1 MYSDYYGFKEKPFT
15 LTPNPDFVY
24 LSSNHQEAFA
34 HLLYGIDN
42 QTGFIEL
49 TGEVGTG
56 KTTLIRTLLGQLDP
70 ETHRTGLLF
79 NPSLSPRALMQSINR
94 EYRLPCADTS
104 HADLLEELNRFLLQ
118 ENSAGRTVV
127 LVIDEAQNLE
137 PAVLEQIRLIS
148 NLETERH
155 KLIQIVLVGQP
166 ELKQLLQKP
175 ELRQLAQRVTV
186 RYHLCPMDFADTQAY
201 IRHRLR
207 VAAEGKETVVFS
219 TGALQ
224 RIYRLSGGL
233 PRLLNAYCD
242 RALLLGYTRETR
254 EITAGMMAAAIA
266 DIRKEQPRNSKTR
279 QYLVAAILGMAAL
292 TVAGTYLGKRSSQ
305 PQPNAARNQPGQALA
320 LVAMQKEL
328 AELTEQESALQA
340 YNALLQLWNVAP
352 IEAPPPTTTAANL
365 GKLAQQRGQQLFRFQ
380 GKLTGLLR
388 LNVPALLELQL
399 PGGGKRYLALTGL
412 DHGQLL
418 VAPALVGR
426 TSFGAEE
433 LNGCWSG
440 RGYLPWKN
448 FLDIPPLLRQGSRGN
463 QVSRLQTL
471 LKGAGAYQGPITT
484 VFDLATVAALK
495 NFQRTRGIEPD
506 GLPGN
511 ETLLL
516 LYRCG
521 GGFFPPGL
529 TNKERKQG

>member
-1 MYSDYYGFKEKPFT
+1 MYCDYYGFKEKPFT
-15 LTPNPDFVY
+15 LTPNPDFIY

-79 NPSLSPRALMQSINR
+79 NPSLSPLALMQSINR
-94 EYRLPCADTS
+94 EYRLPSDDTS
-104 HADLLEELNRFLLQ
+104 HADLLEELNRFLLEQ
-118 ENSAGRTVV
+118 NCAGRTVV

-137 PAVLEQIRLIS
+137 PSVLEQIRLIS

-166 ELKQLLQKP
+166 ELKLLLQKP

-207 VAAEGKETVVFS
+207 LAAEGKETVVF
-219 TGALQ
+219 TAGALQ

-233 PRLLNAYCD
+233 PRLINAYCD

-266 DIRKEQPRNSKTR
+266 DIRKEQPRNSKART
-279 QYLVAAILGMAAL
+279 YLAAAILAIAAL
-292 TVAGTYLGKRSSQ
+292 TVAGTYLFWRLGM
-305 PQPNAARNQPGQALA
+305 PQGSTARNQSVQAITLII
-320 LVAMQKEL
+320 QKEL
-328 AELTEQESALQA
+328 AGVTEQESALQA
-340 YNALLQLWNVAP
+340 HNALLQLWSVAP
-352 IEAPPPTTTAANL
+352 IEAPPPATTAADLDN
-365 GKLAQQRGQQLFRFQ
+365 LAQQRGQQLFRFQ
-380 GKLTGLLR
+380 GKLSGLLR
-388 LNVPALLELQL
+388 LNVPALLELKL

-418 VAPALVGR
+418 VAPALAGH
-426 TSFGAEE
+426 TSFSAEE

-440 RGYLPWKN
+440 RAYLPWKN
-448 FLDIPPLLRQGSRGN
+448 FLDIPPILRQGSRGN
-463 QVSRLQTL
+463 RVSRLQTL
-471 LKGAGAYQGPITT
+471 LKGAGAYQGPITS
-484 VFDLATVAALK
+484 VFDLATVTALK
-495 NFQRTRGIEPD
+495 NFQRARGIKPD

-529 TNKERKQG
+529 TSKDGGEG

>member
-1 MYSDYYGFKEKPFT
+1 MYCDYYGFKEKPFT
-15 LTPNPDFVY
+15 LTPNPDFIY

-79 NPSLSPRALMQSINR
+79 NPSLSPLALMQSINR
-94 EYRLPCADTS
+94 EYRLPSADSS

-118 ENSAGRTVV
+118 ENSAGHTVV

-166 ELKQLLQKP
+166 ELMQLLQKP

-207 VAAEGKETVVFS
+207 VAAEGKETVIFS
-219 TGALQ
+219 AGALQ
-224 RIYRLSGGL
+224 RVYHLSGGL
-233 PRLLNAYCD
+233 PRLINAYCD

-266 DIRKEQPRNSKTR
+266 DIRKEQPRNSKAR
-279 QYLVAAILGMAAL
+279 QCLAAAILGMAAL
-292 TVAGTYLGKRSSQ
+292 AVTGTYLVKRASQ
-305 PQPNAARNQPGQALA
+305 PLPSAAGNQPAQTLALA
-320 LVAMQKEL
+320 AQKEL
-328 AELTEQESALQA
+328 AVLTEQESALQA
-340 YNALLQLWNVAP
+340 YNTLLQLWNVAP
-352 IEAPPPTTTAANL
+352 IEAPPPTTTASDL
-365 GKLAQQRGQQLFRFQ
+365 GKLAQQRDQQLFRFQ
-380 GKLTGLLR
+380 GKLADLLR
-388 LNVPALLELQL
+388 LNVPALLEIKL
-399 PGGGKRYLALTGL
+399 PGGGRRYLALTGL
-412 DHGQLL
+412 DRGQLL
-418 VAPALVGR
+418 VAPKLVGR
-426 TSFGAEE
+426 TSFNAEE

-440 RGYLPWKN
+440 HGYLPWKN
-448 FLDIPPLLRQGSRGN
+448 FLGIPPLLRQGSKGN
-463 QVSRLQTL
+463 RVSRLQTL
-471 LKGAGAYQGPITT
+471 LKGAGAYQGPITA

-495 NFQRTRGIEPD
+495 NFQRARGIEPD
-506 GLPGN
+506 GLPGS

-529 TNKERKQG
+529 TSKDGGEG

>member
-1 MYSDYYGFKEKPFT
+1 MYCDYYGFKEKPFT
-15 LTPNPDFVY
+15 LTPNPDFIY

-79 NPSLSPRALMQSINR
+79 NPSLSPLALMQSINR
-94 EYRLPCADTS
+94 EYRLPSTDTS

-118 ENSAGRTVV
+118 QNSAGHTVV

-175 ELRQLAQRVTV
+175 ELRQLSQRVTV
-186 RYHLCPMDFADTQAY
+186 RYHLCPMDFTDTQAY

-207 VAAEGKETVVFS
+207 VAAEGKETVVFGA
-219 TGALQ
+219 GAL
-224 RIYRLSGGL
+224 RWIYRLSGGL
-233 PRLLNAYCD
+233 PRLINAYCD

-266 DIRKEQPRNSKTR
+266 DIRKEQPRNAKFR
-279 QYLVAAILGMAAL
+279 NYLAAAILGMAVLA
-292 TVAGTYLGKRSSQ
+292 VAGTYLAKLAGQ
-305 PQPNAARNQPGQALA
+305 PQGNTSRNQPAPTVALSI
-320 LVAMQKEL
+320 QQEL
-328 AELTEQESALQA
+328 ARLTEQESALQG
-340 YNALLQLWNVAP
+340 YNALLQLWSVAP
-352 IEAPPPTTTAANL
+352 IETPPPTTSAADL
-365 GKLAQQRGQQLFRFQ
+365 EKFAQQRGQQLFRFH
-380 GKLTGLLR
+380 GKLGDLLR
-388 LNVPALLELQL
+388 LNVPALLEIKLTD
-399 PGGGKRYLALTGL
+399 GGKRYLALTGL
-412 DHGQLL
+412 DRGRLL
-418 VAPALVGR
+418 VAPAVAGR
-426 TSFGAEE
+426 NSFSNEE

-440 RGYLPWKN
+440 RAYLPWKN
-448 FLDIPPLLRQGSRGN
+448 FLDIPPMLRQGSRGN
-463 QVSRLQTL
+463 RVSRLQTL
-471 LKGAGAYQGPITT
+471 LKGAGAYQGPVTA

-495 NFQRTRGIEPD
+495 DFQRARGIDPD

-516 LYRCG
+516 LYRYG

-529 TNKERKQG
+529 TSKDGGEG